1 MGFNR
6 VFPSL
11 IWGFRVVGRSHDSV
25 GFRVLDSVGFRGVG
39 YRVERGFSVILC
51 VCVKFDLREPQEPD
65 KGTIKPSPRGLGVV

>member
-11 IWGFRVVGRSHDSV
+11 IWDFRVVGRSHDSV

-51 VCVKFDLREPQEPD
+51 VCV
-65 KGTIKPSPRGLGVV
+65 